1 MRKIYL
7 LLLSLIL
14 LPYMAVAQNNTGV
27 FTVTGGT
34 LGTDYTY
41 SEPPAYEPNDAGI
54 LTVNTSTHLTISTSG
69 GTASPANGRIVIGNG
84 VTANITLAG
93 LSIEPAAPNSGPGYS
108 GINLGSGA
116 TLNITLQDGT
126 VNEIHGGTSLTGLP
140 GPGIHLPAGST
151 LTINGSGSLE
161 VHGASGNDCGAVGIG
176 GMASASEAGGACGN
190 VLILG
195 GTIKVH
201 CGTPKYSIG
210 KQPVDIGGGTSDMQK
225 GGDCNTVIIL
235 TPVNS
240 GGGLTIGGGAG
251 SSIGGGNGSD
261 GQGIRPSG
269 DGSYTVWG
277 ELTVPSDVA
286 FPEGITLNI
295 PSGTTLN
302 LPDTFTWPENITVMG
317 DGMIKPDT
325 MKVPAKIT
333 FKENLSKTATGN
345 RIELVEREDYSYNG
359 NGKASIKWFTDI
371 DGTKGNQK
379 YGAPEGNRYFRVE
392 VSAQETALYKAASAD
407 IKIYVAKGTP
417 NDPTAPTT
425 SEVKAGSITVNT
437 VSGQKYICTTS
448 STAPD
453 LDDEGWIDA
462 TGSIYTFENLQP
474 ATQYYIHTFIPENE
488 YFEES
493 DLTSVEVN
501 TLAEYT
507 IAFDSQGGS
516 EVAEQT
522 VEEGGKIAKPEN
534 PTCLN
539 HIFNGWYSDEACIVA
554 WDFNTV
560 VSESMTLYAKWTELL
575 IKAEGETEIS
585 LSMDAGSMTLTA
597 IIESEVD
604 LSAGGKWNWESSDK
618 SVATVTPNEG
628 EPILKGSATVTAKGA
643 GTAEITATYTSDN
656 YTGSISYTL
665 TVTEPEP
672 EEPDTPVIP
681 DYPDY
686 YNIYVDEC
694 EGVTVET
701 STNVVREGNSMS
713 FTIEV
718 AEGYTAEDM
727 VVKVKRSLFGY
738 TDVIEPNEEGK
749 YEIRNIWTEI
759 YITVEGVEK
768 ETPTGIEEITESKV
782 YAKDG
787 SLYVQ
792 TPKQEEVRI
801 ISISG
806 AVIKNETQI
815 GLQRYD
821 LPRGIYIIC
830 IGEERVKVRN

>member
-27 FTVTGGT
+27 FNVTGGT
-34 LGTDYTY
+34 LGTDYSYT
-41 SEPPAYEPNDAGI
+41 NGV
-54 LTVNTSTHLTISTSG
+54 LTVNDGANLTIST
-69 GTASPANGRIVIGNG
+69 NGQISDRIVIAGG
-84 VTANITLAG
+84 AKANITLAG
-93 LSIEPAAPNSGPGYS
+93 VNITPTDAGTSDGYS
-108 GINLGSGA
+108 GIDLGSGA
-116 TLNITLQDGT
+116 TLNITLQSGSSN
-126 VNEIHGGTSLTGLP
+126 VIHGGTSSTGTP
-140 GPGIHLPAGST
+140 APGIHLPEGST

-161 VHGASGNDCGAVGIG
+161 VHGASGNDRGAVGIG
-176 GMASASEAGGACGN
+176 GMGSSSGAGGACGN

-201 CGTPKYSIG
+201 GGTPTYSIG
-210 KQPVDIGGGTSDMQK
+210 KQPVDIGGGDTDTQK

-251 SSIGGGNGSD
+251 SSIGGGNGSN

-286 FPEGITLNI
+286 FPDGITLNI

-302 LPDTFTWPENITVMG
+302 LPDTFTWPENITVTG
-317 DGMIKPDT
+317 GGTITPDT

-333 FKENLSKTATGN
+333 FKENLSKTATGY
-345 RIELVEREDYSYNG
+345 RIELVEGDDYSYNG
-359 NGKASIKWFTDI
+359 NGEVSIKWFTDI

-379 YGAPEGNRYFRVE
+379 YGAPEGNRYFWVE

-522 VEEGGKIAKPEN
+522 VEEG
-534 PTCLN
+534 
-539 HIFNGWYSDEACIVA
+539 
-554 WDFNTV
+554 
-560 VSESMTLYAKWTELL
+560 
-575 IKAEGETEIS
+575 
-585 LSMDAGSMTLTA
+585 
-597 IIESEVD
+597 
-604 LSAGGKWNWESSDK
+604 
-618 SVATVTPNEG
+618 
-628 EPILKGSATVTAKGA
+628 
-643 GTAEITATYTSDN
+643 
-656 YTGSISYTL
+656 
-665 TVTEPEP
+665 
-672 EEPDTPVIP
+672 
-681 DYPDY
+681 
-686 YNIYVDEC
+686 
-694 EGVTVET
+694 
-701 STNVVREGNSMS
+701 
-713 FTIEV
+713 
-718 AEGYTAEDM
+718 
-727 VVKVKRSLFGY
+727 
-738 TDVIEPNEEGK
+738 
-749 YEIRNIWTEI
+749 
-759 YITVEGVEK
+759 
-768 ETPTGIEEITESKV
+768 
-782 YAKDG
+782 
-787 SLYVQ
+787 
-792 TPKQEEVRI
+792 
-801 ISISG
+801 
-806 AVIKNETQI
+806 
-815 GLQRYD
+815 
-821 LPRGIYIIC
+821 
-830 IGEERVKVRN
+830 